1 MPEPPDRMPPH
12 RKQVERRRAMRGPTG
27 TGSKEWVATG
37 CAGIDVPGQRG
48 TNWPGQRGTNWHGQ
62 RRDKR
67 RRAGMG
73 CTRMDGHEAKDGRA
87 RSKGTDGADSK
98 GSGGADNMGT
108 GADNTRPVADNM
120 GTGGVSKP
128 RHRKRKTRSAE
139 AERVI
144 GTVGS
149 PTPGGRS
156 GGTERQPF
164 LIEAISWAGVACR

>member
-1 MPEPPDRMPPH
+1 MPEPPDEKPPH
-12 RKQVERRRAMRGPTG
+12 RKQVERRRAVRGPTG

-62 RRDKR
+62 RGTNWHGQRGTNWHGQRRDKR

-73 CTRMDGHEAKDGRA
+73 CTRMNKRGRQRDGRGQQRGA
-87 RSKGTDGADSK
+87 WKRAASRSPCTENKRPAPQRRN
-98 GSGGADNMGT
+98 GS
-108 GADNTRPVADNM
+108 
-120 GTGGVSKP
+120 SE
-128 RHRKRKTRSAE
+128 RSAP
-139 AERVI
+139 
-144 GTVGS
+144 

>member
-1 MPEPPDRMPPH
+1 
-12 RKQVERRRAMRGPTG
+12 
-27 TGSKEWVATG
+27 
-37 CAGIDVPGQRG
+37 
-48 TNWPGQRGTNWHGQ
+48 
-62 RRDKR
+62 
-67 RRAGMG
+67 MG

-108 GADNTRPVADNM
+108 G
-120 GTGGVSKP
+120 GVSKP

-139 AERVI
+139 AERVV

>member
-12 RKQVERRRAMRGPTG
+12 RKQVERRRAVRGPTG

-48 TNWPGQRGTNWHGQ
+48 TNWPGQRGTNWHGQRGTNWHGQ

-98 GSGGADNMGT
+98 RTDGRGQHGDGRRQQGNGRQVEAP
-108 GADNTRPVADNM
+108 APKQKA
-120 GTGGVSKP
+120 
-128 RHRKRKTRSAE
+128 RSAE

-149 PTPGGRS
+149 PPPRAGGAAARS
-156 GGTERQPF
+156 VSP
-164 LIEAISWAGVACR
+164 S

>member
-1 MPEPPDRMPPH
+1 
-12 RKQVERRRAMRGPTG
+12 
-27 TGSKEWVATG
+27 
-37 CAGIDVPGQRG
+37 
-48 TNWPGQRGTNWHGQ
+48 
-62 RRDKR
+62 
-67 RRAGMG
+67 
-73 CTRMDGHEAKDGRA
+73 MDGHEAKDGRA

-108 GADNTRPVADNM
+108 G
-120 GTGGVSKP
+120 GVSKP

-139 AERVI
+139 AERVV

>member
-1 MPEPPDRMPPH
+1 
-12 RKQVERRRAMRGPTG
+12 
-27 TGSKEWVATG
+27 
-37 CAGIDVPGQRG
+37 
-48 TNWPGQRGTNWHGQ
+48 
-62 RRDKR
+62 
-67 RRAGMG
+67 
-73 CTRMDGHEAKDGRA
+73 MDGHEAKDGRA

-98 GSGGADNMGT
+98 GSGG
-108 GADNTRPVADNM
+108 ADNM

>member
-12 RKQVERRRAMRGPTG
+12 RKQVERRRAVRGPTG

-37 CAGIDVPGQRG
+37 CAGIDV
-48 TNWPGQRGTNWHGQ
+48 PGQRGTNWHGQ

-108 GADNTRPVADNM
+108 GADNTRPVADNR

>member
-1 MPEPPDRMPPH
+1 
-12 RKQVERRRAMRGPTG
+12 
-27 TGSKEWVATG
+27 
-37 CAGIDVPGQRG
+37 
-48 TNWPGQRGTNWHGQ
+48 
-62 RRDKR
+62 
-67 RRAGMG
+67 
-73 CTRMDGHEAKDGRA
+73 MDGHEAKDGRA

-128 RHRKRKTRSAE
+128 LHRKQKARSAE

-144 GTVGS
+144 GTVA
-149 PTPGGRS
+149 PPGGRS

>member
-12 RKQVERRRAMRGPTG
+12 RKQVERRRAVRGPTG

-48 TNWPGQRGTNWHGQ
+48 TNWPGQRGTNWHGQRGTNWHGQ

-108 GADNTRPVADNM
+108 GADNTRPVADNENE
-120 GTGGVSKP
+120 KP
-128 RHRKRKTRSAE
+128 APQRRNGSSERSAPPPR
-139 AERVI
+139 AGGAAARSV
-144 GTVGS
+144 S
-149 PTPGGRS
+149 PS
-156 GGTERQPF
+156 
-164 LIEAISWAGVACR
+164 

>member
-12 RKQVERRRAMRGPTG
+12 RKQVERRRAVRGPTG

-37 CAGIDVPGQRG
+37 CAGIDV
-48 TNWPGQRGTNWHGQ
+48 PGQRGTNWHGQ

-120 GTGGVSKP
+120 ETGGKSKP

-139 AERVI
+139 AERVV

>member
-12 RKQVERRRAMRGPTG
+12 RKQVERRRAVRGPTG

-48 TNWPGQRGTNWHGQ
+48 TNWHGQRGTNWHGQ

-108 GADNTRPVADNM
+108 GADNM

-139 AERVI
+139 AERVV

>member
-12 RKQVERRRAMRGPTG
+12 RKQVERRRAVRGPTG

-108 GADNTRPVADNM
+108 G
-120 GTGGVSKP
+120 GVSKP

-164 LIEAISWAGVACR
+164 LIKAISWAGVACR

>member
-1 MPEPPDRMPPH
+1 
-12 RKQVERRRAMRGPTG
+12 
-27 TGSKEWVATG
+27 
-37 CAGIDVPGQRG
+37 
-48 TNWPGQRGTNWHGQ
+48 
-62 RRDKR
+62 
-67 RRAGMG
+67 MG

-108 GADNTRPVADNM
+108 GADNM

>member
-1 MPEPPDRMPPH
+1 MPEPPDEKPPH
-12 RKQVERRRAMRGPTG
+12 RKQVERRRAVRGPTG

-37 CAGIDVPGQRG
+37 CAGIDV
-48 TNWPGQRGTNWHGQ
+48 PGQRGTNWHGQ

-108 GADNTRPVADNM
+108 GADNTRPVADNRE
-120 GTGGVSKP
+120 TGGKSKP

>member
-12 RKQVERRRAMRGPTG
+12 RKQVERRRAVRGPTG

-73 CTRMDGHEAKDGRA
+73 CTRMDGHEAKRRASTGQRDGRSGQQKDGRA
-87 RSKGTDGADSK
+87 RTTWGRAQTTPGRSQTTWERAVCRSPDTENEKPAPRRRN
-98 GSGGADNMGT
+98 GSSERSAPPPRAGGA
-108 GADNTRPVADNM
+108 AARS
-120 GTGGVSKP
+120 VSP
-128 RHRKRKTRSAE
+128 S
-139 AERVI
+139 
-144 GTVGS
+144 
-149 PTPGGRS
+149 
-156 GGTERQPF
+156 
-164 LIEAISWAGVACR
+164 

>member
-1 MPEPPDRMPPH
+1 
-12 RKQVERRRAMRGPTG
+12 
-27 TGSKEWVATG
+27 
-37 CAGIDVPGQRG
+37 
-48 TNWPGQRGTNWHGQ
+48 
-62 RRDKR
+62 
-67 RRAGMG
+67 MG

-108 GADNTRPVADNM
+108 G
-120 GTGGVSKP
+120 GVSKP
-128 RHRKRKTRSAE
+128 LHRKRKTRSAE

-144 GTVGS
+144 GTVA

>member
-1 MPEPPDRMPPH
+1 MGINGDGRVWAAQEW
-12 RKQVERRRAMRGPTG
+12 TG
-27 TGSKEWVATG
+27 TR
-37 CAGIDVPGQRG
+37 QR
-48 TNWPGQRGTNWHGQ
+48 
-62 RRDKR
+62 
-67 RRAGMG
+67 
-73 CTRMDGHEAKDGRA
+73 DGRA
-87 RSKGTDGADSK
+87 RGKGTDGADSK

-128 RHRKRKTRSAE
+128 LHRKQKARSAE

>member
-12 RKQVERRRAMRGPTG
+12 RKQVERRRAVRGPTG

-37 CAGIDVPGQRG
+37 CAGIDV
-48 TNWPGQRGTNWHGQ
+48 PGQRGTNWHGQ

-108 GADNTRPVADNM
+108 GADNRE
-120 GTGGVSKP
+120 TGGKSRP
-128 RHRKRKTRSAE
+128 RHRNKRPAPQRRNGSSERSA
-139 AERVI
+139 
-144 GTVGS
+144 
-149 PTPGGRS
+149 PPPPGGRS

>member
-12 RKQVERRRAMRGPTG
+12 RKQVERRRAARGPTG

-37 CAGIDVPGQRG
+37 CAGIDV
-48 TNWPGQRGTNWHGQ
+48 PGQRGTNWHGQ

-139 AERVI
+139 AERVV

>member
-1 MPEPPDRMPPH
+1 
-12 RKQVERRRAMRGPTG
+12 
-27 TGSKEWVATG
+27 
-37 CAGIDVPGQRG
+37 
-48 TNWPGQRGTNWHGQ
+48 
-62 RRDKR
+62 
-67 RRAGMG
+67 MG

-87 RSKGTDGADSK
+87 RSNGTDGADSK

-108 GADNTRPVADNM
+108 GADNTRPVADNTRPVADNM
-120 GTGGVSKP
+120 ETGGKSKP
-128 RHRKRKTRSAE
+128 LHRKQKARSAE

>member
-1 MPEPPDRMPPH
+1 
-12 RKQVERRRAMRGPTG
+12 
-27 TGSKEWVATG
+27 
-37 CAGIDVPGQRG
+37 
-48 TNWPGQRGTNWHGQ
+48 
-62 RRDKR
+62 
-67 RRAGMG
+67 MG

-120 GTGGVSKP
+120 GTVADNTRPVADNMGTGGVSKP

-139 AERVI
+139 AERVV

>member
-12 RKQVERRRAMRGPTG
+12 RKQVERRRAVRGPTG

-48 TNWPGQRGTNWHGQ
+48 TNWHGQRGTNWHGQ

-98 GSGGADNMGT
+98 GQAGMGCTRMNKRGRQRDGRGQQRGAWKRAASRSPCTENKRPAPQRRNGSSERSAPPPRAGGA
-108 GADNTRPVADNM
+108 AARS
-120 GTGGVSKP
+120 VSP
-128 RHRKRKTRSAE
+128 S
-139 AERVI
+139 
-144 GTVGS
+144 
-149 PTPGGRS
+149 
-156 GGTERQPF
+156 
-164 LIEAISWAGVACR
+164 

>member
-1 MPEPPDRMPPH
+1 
-12 RKQVERRRAMRGPTG
+12 
-27 TGSKEWVATG
+27 
-37 CAGIDVPGQRG
+37 
-48 TNWPGQRGTNWHGQ
+48 
-62 RRDKR
+62 
-67 RRAGMG
+67 MG

-98 GSGGADNMGT
+98 GS
-108 GADNTRPVADNM
+108 
-120 GTGGVSKP
+120 GGVSKP

>member
-1 MPEPPDRMPPH
+1 
-12 RKQVERRRAMRGPTG
+12 
-27 TGSKEWVATG
+27 
-37 CAGIDVPGQRG
+37 
-48 TNWPGQRGTNWHGQ
+48 
-62 RRDKR
+62 
-67 RRAGMG
+67 MG

-87 RSKGTDGADSK
+87 RSKGTAGADSK
-98 GSGGADNMGT
+98 GSGGADNMGTGADNMGT

-156 GGTERQPF
+156 GGTERQSF

>member
-12 RKQVERRRAMRGPTG
+12 RKQVERRRAVRGPTG

-48 TNWPGQRGTNWHGQ
+48 TNWHGQRGTNWHGQ

-67 RRAGMG
+67 RRAGIG

-108 GADNTRPVADNM
+108 G
-120 GTGGVSKP
+120 GVSKP

-139 AERVI
+139 AERVV

>member
-1 MPEPPDRMPPH
+1 MPEPPDEKPPH
-12 RKQVERRRAMRGPTG
+12 RKQVERRRAVRGPTG
-27 TGSKEWVATG
+27 TGSKEWGATG

-108 GADNTRPVADNM
+108 GADNTRPVADNRE
-120 GTGGVSKP
+120 TGGKSRP
-128 RHRKRKTRSAE
+128 RHRNKRPAPQRRNGSSERSAPPPR
-139 AERVI
+139 AGGAAARSV
-144 GTVGS
+144 S
-149 PTPGGRS
+149 PS
-156 GGTERQPF
+156 
-164 LIEAISWAGVACR
+164 

>member
-1 MPEPPDRMPPH
+1 
-12 RKQVERRRAMRGPTG
+12 
-27 TGSKEWVATG
+27 
-37 CAGIDVPGQRG
+37 
-48 TNWPGQRGTNWHGQ
+48 
-62 RRDKR
+62 
-67 RRAGMG
+67 
-73 CTRMDGHEAKDGRA
+73 MDGHEAKDGRA

-108 GADNTRPVADNM
+108 GADNRE
-120 GTGGVSKP
+120 TGGKSKP

>member
-1 MPEPPDRMPPH
+1 
-12 RKQVERRRAMRGPTG
+12 
-27 TGSKEWVATG
+27 
-37 CAGIDVPGQRG
+37 
-48 TNWPGQRGTNWHGQ
+48 
-62 RRDKR
+62 
-67 RRAGMG
+67 MG

-98 GSGGADNMGT
+98 GSGGADNMGTGGADNMGT

-144 GTVGS
+144 GTVGF

>member
-1 MPEPPDRMPPH
+1 
-12 RKQVERRRAMRGPTG
+12 
-27 TGSKEWVATG
+27 
-37 CAGIDVPGQRG
+37 
-48 TNWPGQRGTNWHGQ
+48 
-62 RRDKR
+62 
-67 RRAGMG
+67 MG

-98 GSGGADNMGT
+98 GSGG
-108 GADNTRPVADNM
+108 ADNM